1 MESLAASKAT
11 LVFLAANIILSLI
24 AFNNHA
30 FARAGVMNT
39 YAVLKQKEY
48 HRVLVAGFLHGN
60 PMHLFLNM
68 LTLFFFGPSIEGII
82 GHQSFFLVYLGALL
96 GGNLLAL
103 WRHRDEPGYS
113 VLGASGAVSGIIFSF
128 CLFAPFSL
136 IFVYFIPV
144 PAILFAVIYT
154 GYSLYA
160 MNARDNHISHEAH
173 IGGAVV
179 GLALTLFLFPSA
191 LGHFI
196 GQITNLFG

>member
-24 AFNNHA
+24 AFNYHA

-39 YAVLKQKEY
+39 YAVLKQHEY
-48 HRVLVAGFLHGN
+48 HRVLTAGFLHAN
-60 PMHLFLNM
+60 PMHLFFNM

-82 GHQSFFLVYLGALL
+82 GHQGFFLVYLGSLL

-103 WRHRDEPGYS
+103 WRHRSEPEYS

-144 PAILFAVIYT
+144 PAILFAVLYT
-154 GYSLYA
+154 AYSLFS
-160 MNARDNHISHEAH
+160 MSARQDNISHEAH
-173 IGGAVV
+173 LGGAVV
-179 GLALTLFLFPSA
+179 GIALTLYLYPGA
-191 LGHFI
+191 LGHFFS
-196 GQITNLFG
+196 QITNLFG